1 MDWVLQNCMQITLPS
16 AAAVPW
22 KDAMATMEAARRQ
35 GPTKYTLPVPPA
47 LCERAPPGQETRRDV
62 AETVGK
68 TEALDEQEARDRVA
82 RPAAKAAAEDSAK
95 AEELEAQWH
104 EVEAARA
111 AKARTQN

>member
-1 MDWVLQNCMQITLPS
+1 MDWVLQICVPITLPS
-16 AAAVPW
+16 AAAVPG
-22 KDAMATMEAARRQ
+22 KEAMAAMKEHAGRNTPCRPA
-35 GPTKYTLPVPPA
+35 A

-111 AKARTQN
+111 AKASPQH

>member
-1 MDWVLQNCMQITLPS
+1 MDWVLQICVQITLPS
-16 AAAVPW
+16 AAAVPG
-22 KDAMATMEAARRQ
+22 KDAMAAMEEHAGR
-35 GPTKYTLPVPPA
+35 VPQNTPCRPAA

-111 AKARTQN
+111 AKASTQH